1 MQTYLDLLRIT
12 AKQQQNII
20 CLGIDPMIEE
30 IPLKEDDPEK
40 KIVIFYTTILDACVK
55 QKLLPAAVKP
65 NSAFFEQY
73 GIAGMKALQAIIKK
87 CKSLGLPVIL
97 DNKRGD
103 IAKTAAAYARASFLV
118 HEADAVTLSPYMGY
132 DVLEP
137 YLQYL
142 QQGKGAYVLCKT
154 SNKSA
159 AVIQD
164 IKLKNNKKLYEA
176 IAEQI
181 IAWHQPGLGAVVGAT
196 FPKELELLSKKFN
209 GSKKEIPLLIPGVGT
224 QGGSLKETLQI
235 LKTTTATDINI
246 HRINVSSAV
255 ANAWK
260 KNKSKHFADAAVDTL
275 REMIEECK
283 KMMVKGK

>member
-1 MQTYLDLLRIT
+1 MQTYLDLLRTT

-20 CLGIDPMIEE
+20 CLGIDPQLED

-40 KIVIFYTTILDACVK
+40 KMIIFYTTILDACAK

-73 GIAGMKALQAIIKK
+73 GIAGMKALQVIIKK
-87 CKSLGLPVIL
+87 CKQLGLPVIL

-142 QQGKGAYVLCKT
+142 QQGKGVYVLCKT

-164 IKLKNNKKLYEA
+164 LELKNKKKLYEA
-176 IAEQI
+176 VAEQI
-181 IAWHQPGLGAVVGAT
+181 ITWHQPGLGAVVGAT
-196 FPKELELLSKKFN
+196 FPKELELLSKQFSD
-209 GSKKEIPLLIPGVGT
+209 SKKEIPLLIPGVGT
-224 QGGSLKETLQI
+224 QGGSLKETLHI
-235 LKTTTATDINI
+235 LKTTTTDMNI
-246 HRINVSSAV
+246 HRINVSSAI

-260 KNKSKHFADAAVDTL
+260 KNKSQHFADAAVEALEGMTK
-275 REMIEECK
+275 ECRQ
-283 KMMVKGK
+283 MMVKER